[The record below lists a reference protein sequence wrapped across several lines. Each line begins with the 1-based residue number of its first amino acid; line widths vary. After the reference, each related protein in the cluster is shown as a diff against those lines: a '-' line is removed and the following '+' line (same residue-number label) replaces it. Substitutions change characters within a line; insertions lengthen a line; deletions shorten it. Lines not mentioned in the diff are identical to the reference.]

1 VLVPRRVLWAALALW
16 CAVLALA
23 LLAPSSTE
31 QSALVEH
38 VRELGLRMGFS
49 PETATPQRA
58 EFLANAAILAP
69 VSALGSLLWPRTR
82 WQDWTA
88 IAFVAS
94 TAVELFQGLFLTH
107 RTPST
112 VDVVA
117 NTLGGLL
124 GALVVVIGRAVQRR
138 GA

>member
-1 VLVPRRVLWAALALW
+1 MLVPRRVLWAALLVW
-16 CAVLALA
+16 CGVLALA
-23 LLAPSSTE
+23 LLAPSSAE

-38 VRELGLRMGFS
+38 VRDVGLRLGFS
-49 PETATPQRA
+49 PETATPVRA

-69 VSALGSLLWPRTR
+69 VSALGSLLWARTR

-88 IAFVAS
+88 IAFVLS
-94 TAVELFQGLFLTH
+94 TGVELFQGLFLSH

-117 NTLGGLL
+117 NTLGGLA
-124 GALVVVIGRAVQRR
+124 GALVVEVVRR
-138 GA
+138 VRRRSA